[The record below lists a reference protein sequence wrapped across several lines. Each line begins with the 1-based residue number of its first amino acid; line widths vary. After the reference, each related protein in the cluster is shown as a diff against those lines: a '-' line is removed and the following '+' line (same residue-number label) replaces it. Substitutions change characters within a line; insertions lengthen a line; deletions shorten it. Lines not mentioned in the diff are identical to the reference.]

1 MRIAI
6 VGAGGW
12 GTALSVLLA
21 WRGHEV
27 YLWQR
32 EKDLA
37 EEARSIR
44 ENRVFLP
51 GVLIPER
58 VKISWDMADA
68 VLDARMWVF
77 AVPSQYMRS
86 VARKVREISEGRGKV
101 VVSVAKGIEEGSLK
115 RMSEVL
121 LEELP
126 GATPETLA
134 VLSGPSHAEEVG
146 RGMPTSVVVA
156 SKSQQTARAVQEAF
170 FCPRFRVYTSDD
182 VVGVELGGALKNV
195 IAIAVGICDGLGL
208 GDNARGAL
216 MARGLAEITR
226 LGVAMGA
233 QPQTFAGLSGVGDLI
248 ATCISRHSRN
258 RYVGEQIG
266 RGQKLEEV
274 LGKMV
279 MVAEGV
285 RTTSAVREL
294 AGRYGV
300 EMPIAEKVYQV
311 LFEGCDPKRA
321 VEELMLR
328 QPRPEVWGWA

>member
-1 MRIAI
+1 VKIAV

-21 WRGHEV
+21 GRGHEV
-27 YLWQR
+27 FLWQR

-37 EEARSIR
+37 EEAKITR

-51 GVLIPER
+51 GVRIPER
-58 VKISWDMADA
+58 VYISWDMAEVVPDA
-68 VLDARMWVF
+68 AIWVF

-86 VARKVREISEGRGKV
+86 VVRKVIGGGEGKI
-101 VVSVAKGIEEGSLK
+101 VVSVAKGIEEDSLK

-126 GATPETLA
+126 GLTPDRLA

-156 SKSQQTARAVQEAF
+156 SKSQETARAVQEAF
-170 FCPRFRVYTSDD
+170 FSPSFRVYTSDD

-195 IAIAVGICDGLGL
+195 IALAVGICDGLGL

-216 MARGLAEITR
+216 MARGLAEMTR

-233 QPQTFAGLSGVGDLI
+233 QPHTFAGLSGVGDLI

-258 RYVGEQIG
+258 RHVGEQIG
-266 RGQKLEEV
+266 RGRRLEEI
-274 LGKMV
+274 LGEMV

-285 RTTSAVREL
+285 RTTPAVRKL

-311 LFEGCDPKRA
+311 LFEGCDPGKA
-321 VEELMLR
+321 VEELMTR
-328 QPRPEVWGWA
+328 RPRPEVWGWA